1 MTDLLL
7 VNNRET
13 DEPLF
18 VGGMSVSTML
28 KKNKNI
34 LDIEGSSFTRFSNLV
49 VPIGLQL
56 LQSAVDDN
64 YTNDDDECN
73 FIDNKKF
80 DVLFYSVGKDLG
92 ISKERSYKNRTMKNP
107 IK

>member
-34 LDIEGSSFTRFSNLV
+34 LDIESSLFTRFSNLV
-49 VPIGLQL
+49 VPVGLQI
-56 LQSAVDDN
+56 QPSVVDEN
-64 YTNDDDECN
+64 NTNDEEGN